1 MLDKSKHASQVR
13 RLLRILDADALKA
26 TVSTATKGKVEVT
39 SEIAAIDVILKYTP
53 DLEKLFSYQRIT
65 SDVLFKYLS
74 QLQVKNKKIELTRR
88 TKKHEMVSIIKG
100 IWKKNA
106 VESQTPKKN
115 KKIFRSQVIFSR
127 ENPEPGCVTSISEH
141 DHNIL
146 CIQYMADSL
155 QDYSGS
161 EISEVSSDYSDEDI
175 GTTSSEGAYVFEELE
190 EEYHGL
196 MVVGPYMHKPDAVDV
211 VKVVPNQPDMEWRR
225 GRDPKRLNG

>member
-88 TKKHEMVSIIKG
+88 TKKHEMVSIIKD

-106 VESQTPKKN
+106 VETQTPKKN
-115 KKIFRSQVIFSR
+115 KKVDGAQKTKKIQEQRGIDMYFTNYIGHSLFGAEDLSS
-127 ENPEPGCVTSISEH
+127 PSTSTSYE
-141 DHNIL
+141 DSHN
-146 CIQYMADSL
+146 
-155 QDYSGS
+155 
-161 EISEVSSDYSDEDI
+161 
-175 GTTSSEGAYVFEELE
+175 
-190 EEYHGL
+190 
-196 MVVGPYMHKPDAVDV
+196 
-211 VKVVPNQPDMEWRR
+211 
-225 GRDPKRLNG
+225 